1 MTYLITKQMFE
12 INERM
17 DSDLGTV
24 AAKFVTKLKNYV
36 FDPETNR
43 SINLHSTCT
52 QIFKRF
58 SAKFEIL
65 IDIGK

>member
-43 SINLHSTCT
+43 SINPHNAH
-52 QIFKRF
+52 RF
-58 SAKFEIL
+58 FMR
-65 IDIGK
+65 